1 MNMKLYLPIII
12 VLILLVGAFFLA
24 LNWNNQNNTKITIGV
39 ILPLT
44 GELSDQGQ
52 SSKNALILA
61 SEKINSNGGVNGKQ
75 VNFIFEDSQCSP
87 EKAVT
92 AFNKLTEIDGAKVIV
107 GDICSSASLAIA
119 KLADEKKIVLVNA
132 GTIAKDLT
140 KSPYVF
146 RFWFSEEQAAEK
158 IAQKAIAINCN
169 KMSVLYVNNDFGLG
183 FNNVINP
190 SFSSLGG
197 NIVLSQPLNPTESD
211 FKTSFAK
218 SEQLSPDCYFLALYP
233 DGLLLALKQAKE
245 LGINKPFFAH
255 GGIIGVGLDIASDKS
270 LLEGVMGPLFLPP
283 SAEFN
288 NSYKTR
294 FGTAPGVTADAAY
307 DSVNAL
313 VKVISEKGYDS
324 EQMRIGLASL
334 KDYAG
339 VTGTINMDSNR
350 ETNRGLKIQLVKNGA
365 FVDD

>member
-1 MNMKLYLPIII
+1 MVERKYFFAL
-12 VLILLVGAFFLA
+12 VLIILIVILFFVLSFV
-24 LNWNNQNNTKITIGV
+24 NSNNDKITIGV

-52 SSKNALILA
+52 SSKNAIVLA
-61 SEKINSNGGVNGKQ
+61 SEEINSTGGIDGKI

-92 AFNKLTEIDGAKVIV
+92 AFKKLVEIDGAKVII

-158 IAQKAIAINCN
+158 IAQKSIDLNCN

-183 FNNVINP
+183 FNNAIE
-190 SFSSLGG
+190 STFSSKGG
-197 NIVLSQPLNPTESD
+197 NIILSQPLNPTESD
-211 FKTSFAK
+211 FKTSFVK
-218 SEQLSPDCYFLALYP
+218 SEQLSPECYFLALYP
-233 DGLLLALKQAKE
+233 DGLLLALKQGKE
-245 LGINKPFFAH
+245 LGIEKPFFAH
-255 GGIIGVGLDIASDKS
+255 GGIIGVGLNISSDNS
-270 LLEGVMGPLFLPP
+270 LLDGVRGPLFLPP
-283 SAEFN
+283 VMEFN
-288 NSYKTR
+288 NSYALR
-294 FGTAPGVTADAAY
+294 FGSAPGVTADSAY
-307 DSVNAL
+307 DAVNAL
-313 VKVISEKGYDS
+313 IKIILEKGYNS
-324 EQMRIGLASL
+324 EQIRSGLSSL
-334 KDYAG
+334 KNYVG
-339 VTGTINMDSNR
+339 VTGIINMDSNR
-350 ETNRGLKIQLVKNGA
+350 ETNRILKIQIVENGI